1 MRVRRLRAAA
11 AIHRPEIRTRKETM
25 MLLKTMLAVLAVAGL
40 TGCATTDIAEYKAEK
55 PRLDLAQYFNGTI
68 DGWGMFQDRSGKVV
82 KRFYVRIDAT
92 WTGNEGTLDEH
103 FEYADGEKQNR
114 VWKLVKTGDGYS
126 GTAADVVGA
135 AHGTASGN
143 ALRWNYVLALPI
155 DGRVWNMDMDDWM
168 YLIDDKTMLNRT
180 TMSKFGFRVGEVTL
194 SFRKR

>member
-1 MRVRRLRAAA
+1 
-11 AIHRPEIRTRKETM
+11 M
-25 MLLKTMLAVLAVAGL
+25 MLLKFTLAVLAVASF

-55 PRLDLAQYFNGTI
+55 PRLDLAEYFNGTI
-68 DGWGMFQDRSGKVV
+68 DGWGMFQDRSGKVL

-92 WTGNEGTLDEH
+92 WSGNEGTLDEH

-114 VWKLVKTGDGYS
+114 VWKLVKNGDGYS
-126 GTAADVVGA
+126 GTAADVVG
-135 AHGTASGN
+135 TA
-143 ALRWNYVLALPI
+143 RWNYVLALPV
-155 DGRVWNMDMDDWM
+155 DGTTWNMDMDDWM

>member
-1 MRVRRLRAAA
+1 
-11 AIHRPEIRTRKETM
+11 
-25 MLLKTMLAVLAVAGL
+25 MLLKSTLAVLAVAGL
-40 TGCATTDIAEYKAEK
+40 TGCATTDVAEYKAEK
-55 PRLDLAQYFNGTI
+55 PRLDLAEYFNGTI
-68 DGWGMFQDRSGKVV
+68 DGWGMFQDRSGKVL

-92 WTGNEGTLDEH
+92 WSGNEGTLDEH

-114 VWKLVKTGDGYS
+114 VWKLTRNDDGYS
-126 GTAADVVGA
+126 GTAADVVGTA
-135 AHGTASGN
+135 QGMASGN
-143 ALRWNYVLALPI
+143 ALRWNYVLALPV